1 MSKVLERV
9 VFKQVV
15 KYVEGNCLVR
25 PSHHG
30 SRAGHSTST
39 AIIEMYDSWAE
50 SVEAGEMAGVMM
62 IDLSA
67 AFDLVDHHLLL
78 QKLELLGFD
87 HHAVMWMWSYLSGRS
102 QCVYVDGK
110 FSDFEQ
116 VPVGVPQGSVLGALL
131 YILFV
136 NDLPEV
142 VHGHPGHAQQG
153 SPGEKQALFNL
164 FCSECGGL
172 CCYVDDSTYSFSS
185 SDPVQLSEKL
195 SEQYVK
201 IADYMG
207 DNKLVIND
215 DKTHLLVMGGQKFK
229 DVRPLVNIN
238 TGTVIVKPVET
249 EKLLGL
255 NIHQSLK
262 WKEHVI
268 SNKKSMIKTLTT
280 RLNALRKL
288 SINATFKTRLMVA
301 NSCFMSII
309 IYMVSVWGGT
319 EDYIV
324 RAVQVMQNKAARCVT
339 KQSWFTPTKRLL
351 LQCNWLSIK
360 QLIFFHTALQV
371 WRVKASK
378 CPV

>member
-1 MSKVLERV
+1 MWWSMLLCWWLHI
-9 VFKQVV
+9 QLLQLWP
-15 KYVEGNCLVR
+15 C
-25 PSHHG
+25 
-30 SRAGHSTST
+30 T
-39 AIIEMYDSWAE
+39 AIR
-50 SVEAGEMAGVMM
+50 EA
-62 IDLSA
+62 IR
-67 AFDLVDHHLLL
+67 
-78 QKLELLGFD
+78 
-87 HHAVMWMWSYLSGRS
+87 AVYQDCRLWE
-102 QCVYVDGK
+102 D
-110 FSDFEQ
+110 
-116 VPVGVPQGSVLGALL
+116 
-131 YILFV
+131 
-136 NDLPEV
+136 
-142 VHGHPGHAQQG
+142 
-153 SPGEKQALFNL
+153 
-164 FCSECGGL
+164 
-172 CCYVDDSTYSFSS
+172 
-185 SDPVQLSEKL
+185 
-195 SEQYVK
+195 
-201 IADYMG
+201 
-207 DNKLVIND
+207 
-215 DKTHLLVMGGQKFK
+215 
-229 DVRPLVNIN
+229 IN
-238 TGTVIVKPVET
+238 TGTVTVKPVGT
-249 EKLLGL
+249 EKLLCL

-378 CPV
+378 CPVYIESKLQLCKTRSSAQGNLLVPVVERSSSSKSFMVRSAVTWNQIPAEIRSCKSLETFKRNLKQWIKANVEIT